1 MGQTKNPMEKILN
14 IPGLLHL
21 AENIFGNLD
30 HEKLEI
36 CGQINQ
42 SSKEI
47 LANPIFWLRKFEA
60 LSKENHTDWI
70 KVIQS
75 VKNTGEEKYIILYL
89 KWNLKKDRLV
99 DLPCYTNLT
108 VQDDFRKRIRE
119 SAKNWRSFDE
129 DSEIVQILAPLTEN
143 PNARNGSGSTPIHWA
158 AQFGHTEIVKILA
171 PLTANPNAPDNYK
184 QTPIFHAASNG
195 NKEIVKILAPLTDNP
210 NASDNI
216 KQSPIYW
223 AARNGHTEIVKIL
236 APLTDNPNAPNT
248 IDETPIYWA
257 ARNRHAE
264 IVKILTP
271 FTNNS
276 RKKVAGLGTLV
287 ILCLILLCL
296 YYFSF
301 SIFFY

>member
-1 MGQTKNPMEKILN
+1 M
-14 IPGLLHL
+14 
-21 AENIFGNLD
+21 
-30 HEKLEI
+30 
-36 CGQINQ
+36 
-42 SSKEI
+42 
-47 LANPIFWLRKFEA
+47 
-60 LSKENHTDWI
+60 
-70 KVIQS
+70 
-75 VKNTGEEKYIILYL
+75 
-89 KWNLKKDRLV
+89 
-99 DLPCYTNLT
+99 
-108 VQDDFRKRIRE
+108 
-119 SAKNWRSFDE
+119 
-129 DSEIVQILAPLTEN
+129 
-143 PNARNGSGSTPIHWA
+143 
-158 AQFGHTEIVKILA
+158 
-171 PLTANPNAPDNYK
+171 
-184 QTPIFHAASNG
+184 
-195 NKEIVKILAPLTDNP
+195 TDNP

-287 ILCLILLCL
+287 ISCLILLCL